1 MWALANPKVIY
12 TGATI
17 ISIISTDVLGKLINL
32 SLTGLEHTFSYMA
45 LSNSNISV
53 KKYQED
59 FEVLDIGLK
68 LKLIDSWLKQ
78 VDIEKVKNCSTLGL
92 IYSSISDSCHKIAES
107 VEKINEKIKD
117 YHTIWFRSWRS
128 IYLDD
133 EIKFLEKNVKI
144 LDERIKL
151 IHLIKY

>member
-12 TGATI
+12 TGATV
-17 ISIISTDVLGKLINL
+17 ISIISTDVLGKVISL
-32 SLTGLEHTFSYMA
+32 SLSGLEYTFSYMTSSSA
-45 LSNSNISV
+45 NTSI

-59 FEVLDIGLK
+59 FEVLDVELK

-78 VDIEKVKNCSTLGL
+78 VDIEKVKQDSTLGL
-92 IYSSISDSCHKIAES
+92 IYSSISDSCHKIAEC
-107 VEKINEKIKD
+107 VEKVNEKIK
-117 YHTIWFRSWRS
+117 YHHTRWFQSWRS

-151 IHLIKY
+151 LNLIK